1 MNSSKSNNFSRYIE
15 KKEGVCGGREVIKG
29 HRVPVWQIAKAYN
42 QGADWGELATRFETV
57 SVLEI
62 RKAIEYYEENKQT
75 IDQQIEENKLENVLD
90 KYDLPNCHVLEGTD
104 DG

>member
-1 MNSSKSNNFSRYIE
+1 MNPVKSNEYIK

-62 RKAIEYYEENKQT
+62 RKAIEYYENNKET
-75 IDQQIEENKLENVLD
+75 IDQQIEENKVENVLQ
-90 KYDLPNCHVLEGTD
+90 KYDLPNVQHLNGTN
-104 DG
+104 